1 MNIYNRSAIAFASE
15 KTAGAAPLFG
25 SPIGSTFFVKAATTP
40 NLMANAES
48 VSHEDLVVCAAK
60 GQEYTAR
67 DAVEAALFRGDLNPI
82 WTAFLHRVAA
92 EKHSDEQ
99 EIDLDEDAI
108 DAAAERFR
116 YNHDLITAEETEQWL
131 ATRDLDLDD
140 FGSYFA
146 RQVAAETLGDNVPA
160 EIFEYRTAPDETRQ
174 LFLVELILSDELE
187 RITNAL
193 AWRLA
198 AVAAAAESDAD
209 AIATERKL
217 FLARSGLTESDLPE
231 WLASL
236 RRDSNWLDQ
245 TLNMESEF
253 RRRRDSLLTPQTRQ
267 REMSQ
272 LRLPLT
278 RFESEVIELES
289 KDAAQEALFCV
300 KHDGMSMEEV
310 AMEGRYPF
318 KVISFLQEDIPQEL
332 QQKFLS
338 VSPGD
343 VLDPISRGDGFELY
357 RVTSKKEPHGDDSAV
372 QERIDHLL
380 LSRHFA
386 DLTSRHVENRLFMT
400 NAKQ

>member
-1 MNIYNRSAIAFASE
+1 
-15 KTAGAAPLFG
+15 
-25 SPIGSTFFVKAATTP
+25 
-40 NLMANAES
+40 MANAES
-48 VSHEDLVVCAAK
+48 VSHEDLVVCAVK
-60 GQEYTAR
+60 DREYTAR
-67 DAVEAALFRGDLNPI
+67 DTIEAALFRGDLVPV
-82 WTAFLHRVAA
+82 WTSFLHRVAA
-92 EKHSDEQ
+92 EKHADDN

-131 ATRDLDLDD
+131 AGRGLDLDD

-146 RQVAAETLGDNVPA
+146 RQVAAELLGDSVPA
-160 EIFEYRTAPDETRQ
+160 ETVEYRTANDETRQ
-174 LFLVELILSDELE
+174 LFLLELILYDQLE
-187 RITNAL
+187 KMTNAL

-198 AVAAAAESDAD
+198 ALAAAAESDAD
-209 AIATERKL
+209 AIAAERKL
-217 FLARSGLTESDLPE
+217 FLARTGLTEPGLPE

-245 TLNMESEF
+245 MLRMESEF
-253 RRRRDSLLTPQTRQ
+253 RRRVDALLTPQTRQ
-267 REMSQ
+267 REMNQ

-278 RFESEVIELES
+278 RFEAEVIELES

-310 AMEGRYPF
+310 AMEGRYPY

-338 VSPGD
+338 VSPGE
-343 VLDPISRGDGFELY
+343 VLDPVSRGDGFELY
-357 RVTSKKEPHGDDSAV
+357 RVTSKKEPQGDDSAV

-400 NAKQ
+400 SATQ